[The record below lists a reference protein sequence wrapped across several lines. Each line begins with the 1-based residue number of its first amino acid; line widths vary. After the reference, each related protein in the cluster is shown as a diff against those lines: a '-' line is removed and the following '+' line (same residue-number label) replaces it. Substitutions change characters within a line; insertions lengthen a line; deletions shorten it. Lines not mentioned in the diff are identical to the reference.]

1 MRPWT
6 STQAPIRVFT
16 VAVAEY
22 TAEREEA
29 PATATRARRERMS
42 RPMSQ
47 PAPMTDLTSQPSAL
61 LAAEEALLRGVGVPV
76 ERGEAPG
83 PHGMRLHYLACGAG
97 EPLVL
102 LHGRGSAAALF
113 APLFAPLA
121 AQRRVI
127 ALDLPGWGLSDKPV
141 FTGRSPQDALRFW
154 MDGVL
159 ALLDHLG
166 IDRVDLL
173 GHSMGGFTAL
183 GLALDH
189 PERVRSLL
197 LADAGG
203 LGRTMA
209 LDVRLYFWLKP
220 ERLHRWFGRGFMARI
235 LAQDHPGKPI
245 PRDEAFEL
253 AWQVSTQEAVIPSG
267 ARAFDRWIDLMG
279 VHLNFLDRL
288 LKLEQP
294 TLLLWGERDHVA
306 PYADA
311 LHARK
316 YIRHGRLVVFTGCGH
331 SPFSERPADFARVVS
346 VWLNGGNAP
355 SRV

>member
-1 MRPWT
+1 MSEPAPLTAAT
-6 STQAPIRVFT
+6 SAPT
-16 VAVAEY
+16 D
-22 TAEREEA
+22 
-29 PATATRARRERMS
+29 
-42 RPMSQ
+42 Q
-47 PAPMTDLTSQPSAL
+47 PAAL
-61 LAAEEALLRGVGVPV
+61 RAAEEALLRTAGVVV

-83 PHGMRLHYLACGAG
+83 PAGERLHYLTCGEG

-113 APLFAPLA
+113 TPIFAPLA

-127 ALDLPGWGLSDKPV
+127 ALDLPGWGLSEKPI
-141 FTGRSPQDALRFW
+141 FTGRTPQDALRFW

-166 IDRVDLL
+166 LDRVDLL

-183 GLALDH
+183 GLALEH
-189 PERVRSLL
+189 PDRVRSLL

-203 LGRTMA
+203 LGRTLA

-220 ERLHRWFGRGFMARI
+220 ERLHRWLGRNFMARV
-235 LAQDHPGKPI
+235 LAQDGAKRGV
-245 PRDEAFEL
+245 PRDEAFEFT
-253 AWQVSTQEAVIPSG
+253 WQVTTQQAIIPSG
-267 ARAFDRWIDLMG
+267 ARAFDRWIDLFG

-294 TLLLWGERDHVA
+294 TLLLWGERDRVA

-311 LHARK
+311 LRARK
-316 YIRHGRLVVFTGCGH
+316 LIRHGRLVVFTSCGH
-331 SPFSERPADFARVVS
+331 SPFTERPADFARVVN

>member
-1 MRPWT
+1 MT
-6 STQAPIRVFT
+6 D
-16 VAVAEY
+16 VA
-22 TAEREEA
+22 
-29 PATATRARRERMS
+29 
-42 RPMSQ
+42 SQ
-47 PAPMTDLTSQPSAL
+47 PTTL
-61 LAAEEALLRGVGVPV
+61 LRAEEALLRTASVAV

-83 PHGMRLHYLACGAG
+83 PGGMRLHYLTCGEG

-102 LHGRGSAAALF
+102 LHDRGSAAALF
-113 APLFAPLA
+113 TPIFAPLA

-127 ALDLPGWGLSDKPV
+127 ALDLPGWGLSDKPI
-141 FTGRSPQDALRFW
+141 FTGRTPQDALRFW

-166 IDRVDLL
+166 LDSVDLL

-189 PERVRSLL
+189 PDRVRSLL
-197 LADAGG
+197 LTDAGG
-203 LGRTMA
+203 LSRTMA
-209 LDVRLYFWLKP
+209 LDARLYYWLKP
-220 ERLHRWFGRGFMARI
+220 ERLHRWLGRDFMARLI
-235 LAQDHPGKPI
+235 AREHPGHPV
-245 PRDEAFEL
+245 PRDEAFEF
-253 AWQVSTQEAVIPSG
+253 AWHVTTQQAVIPSG
-267 ARAFDRWIDLMG
+267 ARAFDRWVNLMG

-294 TLLLWGERDHVA
+294 TLLLWGDRDHVT

-316 YIRHGRLVVFTGCGH
+316 YVRYGRLVVFTGCGH
-331 SPFSERPADFARVVS
+331 SPFTERPADFARVVN